1 MKSISKVIGLGSIL
15 AMLFLAACTPP
26 PPPISKDQLSKA
38 EEETTMTEKRAAGI
52 AKQRA
57 ELQQEVDE
65 RNSKLST
72 LKQMEAEM
80 Q

>member
-1 MKSISKVIGLGSIL
+1 MKSISKVIGLGSIIG
-15 AMLFLAACTPP
+15 MLFLAACTPP

-38 EEETTMTEKRAAGI
+38 EEATSMTEKRAADL

-57 ELQQEVDE
+57 NLQQEVDE
-65 RNSKLST
+65 RNNKLST